1 MIINMHLL
9 DTNVL
14 TALYLGN
21 PKIITALSQLDGSQ
35 VSITIITKVELL
47 RGRIEYLLKAER
59 GESVLRAQALL
70 FETER
75 RLNQIDIIPFNA
87 DAIAQFEILVPN
99 PSLRKSGRADLLI
112 ASIALANRATL
123 VTRNLKD
130 FQRIPNLRL
139 INWFD

>member
-75 RLNQIDIIPFNA
+75 RLNQINIIPFNA

>member
-1 MIINMHLL
+1 MHLL

-75 RLNQIDIIPFNA
+75 RLNQINIIPFNA

>member
-75 RLNQIDIIPFNA
+75 RLNQINIIPFNA

-99 PSLRKSGRADLLI
+99 PSLQKSGRADLLI